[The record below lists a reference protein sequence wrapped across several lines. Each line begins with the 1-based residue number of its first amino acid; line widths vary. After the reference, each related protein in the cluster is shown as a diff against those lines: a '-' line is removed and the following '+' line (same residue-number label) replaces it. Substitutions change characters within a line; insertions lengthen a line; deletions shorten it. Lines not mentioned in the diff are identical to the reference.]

1 MEASSVSGE
10 ERHTFTRPVYLLD
23 RPLALRVVLVVL
35 VPGIFG
41 LITGY
46 SLGHS
51 KTIYIVLQILAATG
65 GYVAGFEHRSGREAA
80 VRGFLGGLCFGGGIL
95 LMHELTGDTP
105 KVKLPEPAV
114 ILMVFTAGI
123 GAILAAFGGGAR
135 ATREASGPQEPF
147 KLDFSLWL
155 PGEYYGFAGS
165 AVLLLS
171 LFLPWYGT
179 SSNPNAQINGARGTF
194 SAFGTFKVLDILLV
208 GACLAP
214 FILAWI
220 IARGHAL
227 TWRPG
232 EVTMI
237 VGMTAFVLIFLNGI
251 ILGKP
256 GGPDSEIELKIGWF
270 VGLLGS
276 AGICAAGVLRQAEQ
290 ARDRKPPGVL

>member
-1 MEASSVSGE
+1 V
-10 ERHTFTRPVYLLD
+10 
-23 RPLALRVVLVVL
+23 
-35 VPGIFG
+35 IC
-41 LITGY
+41 GY
-46 SLGHS
+46 FLGHS
-51 KTIYIVLQILAATG
+51 KTVYIVLQIVAAIG

-80 VRGFLGGLCFGGGIL
+80 IRGFIGGACFGGGIL
-95 LMHELTGDTP
+95 LMHELTGDKPT
-105 KVKLPEPAV
+105 VKLPEPPV
-114 ILMVFTAGI
+114 VLMAFTAGI
-123 GAILAAFGGGAR
+123 GAVLAAFGAGAR
-135 ATREASGPQEPF
+135 ATREEKGPPEPF

-155 PGEYYGFAGS
+155 PGEYYGFLGAG
-165 AVLLLS
+165 VLLLS

-179 SSNPNAQINGARGTF
+179 STNPNAKINGIRGTF
-194 SAFGTFKVLDILLV
+194 DAFQTFKLLDILLV
-208 GACLAP
+208 LACTSP

-256 GGPDSEIELKIGWF
+256 GSPDSEIELKIGWF